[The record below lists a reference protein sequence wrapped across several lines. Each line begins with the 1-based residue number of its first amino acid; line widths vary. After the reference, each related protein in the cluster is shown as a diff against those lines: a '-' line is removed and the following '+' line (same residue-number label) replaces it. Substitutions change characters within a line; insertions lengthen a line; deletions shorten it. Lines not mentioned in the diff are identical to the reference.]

1 MTEKKDRRNK
11 KPESINRM
19 NMKNTETTETTENT
33 KNMEITESPE
43 KEEATEN
50 TGDSENTED
59 IGPGEVTGPEELS
72 DAKTKK
78 RQAKKQ
84 QKVKIWKIVL
94 VLVLLF
100 TFTFFLAGVIWALAS
115 WSVITTDELL
125 WHLKMSLKGAN
136 TDMVVEFCLVTL
148 GSATLVTGIACFFL
162 LWMRNRRSR
171 KAGRRTY
178 RIVQVITALVLVATL
193 VCAWFGFGIGSFL
206 KNYMKVSAFI
216 DEEYVDPGTVKLTFP
231 EKKRNLIFI
240 YLESME
246 VTFMDEASGGAFPEN
261 VIPELTEYAN
271 EYEDFRGTDTKVN
284 GGIALPGAVWT
295 MGAVFGTTSGLPL
308 KTPLGQNGM
317 SANDD
322 FFPGLITLSDILES
336 EGYQN
341 RLIMGSDATFG
352 GCRLYYETH
361 GNFTIH
367 DYVYAKEVGRI
378 PEDYKVWWGYED
390 DKMFEYAKEE
400 LTEMAASGQPFQLA
414 LQTMDT
420 HFEDGH
426 TCKWCRN
433 TFGSDKYSNVMNCS
447 SRMVQRFVNWVMN
460 QDFYENTTIVITGD
474 HPTMDKNFCEN
485 VPDSYQRKTY
495 TCIINGAAST
505 PEGAER
511 RNFSTFDLFPTT
523 LAALGVTI
531 EGDRLG
537 LGTNLYSTR
546 ETLLE
551 QYGLLKLQTELEPRS
566 KMMVQMYRGNYV
578 SPGRKKE
585 E

>member
-1 MTEKKDRRNK
+1 MSDEKEIVTTEVEDESMTG
-11 KPESINRM
+11 
-19 NMKNTETTETTENT
+19 ETTEERKQENA
-33 KNMEITESPE
+33 EPEEEPVEAAEESEEPD
-43 KEEATEN
+43 EEATD
-50 TGDSENTED
+50 G
-59 IGPGEVTGPEELS
+59 
-72 DAKTKK
+72 KK
-78 RQAKKQ
+78 EKKKEKRNR
-84 QKVKIWKIVL
+84 KVPVWKIVV

-100 TFTFFLAGVIWALAS
+100 TFTFLTAGVIWALAS

-136 TDMVVEFCLVTL
+136 TDMVWEFVLWTV
-148 GSATLVTGIACFFL
+148 GSGIVITGLACFFI
-162 LWMRNRRSR
+162 LWTRKRRSKR
-171 KAGRRTY
+171 IARRTY
-178 RIVQVITALVLVATL
+178 RIVQCVTVFVLIVGLVS
-193 VCAWFGFGIGSFL
+193 AWFGFGIGTFL
-206 KNYMKVSAFI
+206 KNYMHVSAFI
-216 DEEYVDPGTVKLTFP
+216 DEEYVDPGAVSVTFP

-246 VTFMDEASGGAFPEN
+246 VTFMDEANGGAFPQN
-261 VIPELTEYAN
+261 VIPELTNLAKEG
-271 EYEDFRGTDTKVN
+271 EDFSGTDSYVN

-322 FFPGLITLSDILES
+322 FFPGLITMGDLLKN

-341 RLIMGSDATFG
+341 RLIIGSDATFG

-361 GNFTIH
+361 GDFTIH
-367 DYVYAKEVGRI
+367 DYVYARDVGRI

-390 DKMFEYAKEE
+390 EKVFDYAKEE

-426 TCKWCRN
+426 TCRLCRN
-433 TFGSDKYSNVMNCS
+433 TFLGDKYANVMNCS
-447 SRMVQRFVNWVMN
+447 SRMVDGFVNWVKN
-460 QDFYENTTIVITGD
+460 QDFYENTTIIIAGD

-485 VPDSYQRKTY
+485 VSDGYTRKTY
-495 TCIINGAAST
+495 FTIINPAVSVE
-505 PEGAER
+505 EGAER
-511 RNFSTFDLFPTT
+511 RNYSTFDIFPTT
-523 LAALGVTI
+523 LAALGATI

-537 LGTNLYSTR
+537 LGTNLFGKR

-551 QYGLLKLQTELEPRS
+551 QYGLVKLQTELECRS
-566 KMMVQMYRGNYV
+566 KLMDRMYGGSYI
-578 SPGRKKE
+578 SPALQKDE